1 MVPKTEEKKSRKLR
15 SKSRD
20 AAAESKESSE
30 TAEAEKKQDVEME
43 EKKVW
48 NPKTKAFDIVMVPKT
63 EEKKSRKLRSKSRD
77 AAAESKEAA
86 AEESSVDIVQQRKQ
100 RHEEKKAWNPKTR
113 TFDIV
118 MVPKQDKPEEKKSR
132 KTKS

>member
-1 MVPKTEEKKSRKLR
+1 MVEKKSWNPKTKSFDIVMVPKTEEKKSRKLR

-63 EEKKSRKLRSKSRD
+63 EEKKSRKLRSKSR
-77 AAAESKEAA
+77 EAA

-100 RHEEKKAWNPKTR
+100 RHEEKNAR
-113 TFDIV
+113 S
-118 MVPKQDKPEEKKSR
+118 KSR
-132 KTKS
+132 EAKKV